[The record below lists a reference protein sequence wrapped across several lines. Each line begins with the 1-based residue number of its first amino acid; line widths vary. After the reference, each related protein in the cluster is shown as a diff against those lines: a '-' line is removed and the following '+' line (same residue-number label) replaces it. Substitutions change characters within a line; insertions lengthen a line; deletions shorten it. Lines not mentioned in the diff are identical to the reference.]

1 MTNLQVVLPD
11 EAIERIAALAAE
23 AGRSPDVFLTE
34 AILDYLEDLE
44 DVALAEARL
53 TDLWGGKV
61 RTYTLDDVERDLG
74 LAD

>member
-1 MTNLQVVLPD
+1 MTSLQVVLPD
-11 EAIERIAALAAE
+11 DAIKRIVALAAE
-23 AGRSPDVFLTE
+23 AGRSPDMFLTE

-53 TDLWGGKV
+53 TDLWNGNV
-61 RTYTLDDVERDLG
+61 RTHTLDDVERDLG